1 MVQEQ
6 NDGAGGEAES
16 PLTEYI
22 VNIEQSE
29 NHGRALVMLIMGRR
43 CYEDRQ
49 TDEEAPTN
57 ARGIQRLIKRISDH
71 CRQTPD
77 YLMADTPLKEAVF
90 RVMLSL
96 GNQPITPEKVSETL
110 SEQWAMTPY
119 PRDISPSKLQK
130 LMDNSEYYC
139 ITRVPGPE
147 PEVEEPEPPAEP
159 PIDITAEVAAEAQ
172 PESASEEA
180 TGDAPE

>member
-1 MVQEQ
+1 MMVQEQ
-6 NDGAGGEAES
+6 NNGASGEAES
-16 PLTEYI
+16 PPAEYI
-22 VNIEQSE
+22 VDIEQAE
-29 NHGRALVMLIMGRR
+29 HHGRALAMLIMGRR

-77 YLMADTPLKEAVF
+77 YLLADTPLKEAVF

-96 GNQPITPEKVSETL
+96 GNQPVTPEKVSETL

-119 PRDISPSKLQK
+119 PRDISPGVLKK
-130 LMDNSEYYC
+130 LMDNSESYC
-139 ITRVPGPE
+139 IARVPGPE

-159 PIDITAEVAAEAQ
+159 PLDITAEAQ
-172 PESASEEA
+172 QESASEEA
-180 TGDAPE
+180 TVDATE